1 MSVEMKLQCQ
11 SRIRGQGERRASPP
25 SSAEAEKKK
34 RGAACPWVP
43 LRNCQCALKKAP
55 ACVMSRPL
63 VGAWLGVF
71 CPCLGLAVGCS
82 LLPTASL
89 GPAAKRGPPET
100 LGLLCVPH
108 GGGEQLG
115 WPAPAR
121 RGDAGLRLKN
131 ASFINPSAEEG
142 GRNCHNNSDDRLI

>member
-1 MSVEMKLQCQ
+1 MSEQDP
-11 SRIRGQGERRASPP
+11 RAGRASRQPP
-25 SSAEAEKKK
+25 ELRRGREK
-34 RGAACPWVP
+34 RGAARPWVP
-43 LRNCQCALKKAP
+43 RRNCRRALKKAP

-63 VGAWLGVF
+63 VGAWLGAF

-108 GGGEQLG
+108 GGGEQLA